1 LRRDHANTSE
11 FYHQTFI
18 DCEYVANTLEE
29 VYEYL
34 LRCDSTSY
42 ISAQM
47 PFVFCQ
53 RLGENVDIDV
63 GQLIENVY
71 NDFFNLSVNAANA
84 ALQQILHI
92 SRK

>member
-1 LRRDHANTSE
+1 
-11 FYHQTFI
+11 
-18 DCEYVANTLEE
+18 
-29 VYEYL
+29 
-34 LRCDSTSY
+34 
-42 ISAQM
+42 M